1 MYNHLDLLWAKDYKS
16 VAEIMHLG
24 EALEAAKRYGDAAA
38 VYLDIAE
45 NRLGQPEDIRVT
57 EEFSRGAAALAFKR
71 QMD

>member
-1 MYNHLDLLWAKDYKS
+1 
-16 VAEIMHLG
+16 MHLG